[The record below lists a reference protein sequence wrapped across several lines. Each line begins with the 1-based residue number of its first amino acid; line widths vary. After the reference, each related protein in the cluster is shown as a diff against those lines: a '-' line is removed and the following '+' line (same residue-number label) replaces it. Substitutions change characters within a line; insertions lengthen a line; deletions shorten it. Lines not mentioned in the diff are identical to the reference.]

1 MEQSIILENRE
12 LRSKTKTMRRELE
25 IMKQKIA
32 MLEMQMNNQVATIAP
47 TVYMQPA
54 TPVLPSLLPP
64 SYMQPMNAYYPSY
77 YEYQPEY
84 YYPQTTDGYYPEPS
98 EYYYPQSTDY
108 YQQSTECYP
117 QSSDYYPQY
126 YDQKQMIL
134 MYPYEYESY

>member
-1 MEQSIILENRE
+1 MENSIILENRE

-32 MLEMQMNNQVATIAP
+32 MLEMQLYNQHTSMVP

-54 TPVLPSLLPP
+54 TPILPSSFPP

-84 YYPQTTDGYYPEPS
+84 YYPQPTECYYPE
-98 EYYYPQSTDY
+98 DY
-108 YQQSTECYP
+108 YDE
-117 QSSDYYPQY
+117 
-126 YDQKQMIL
+126 KQII
-134 MYPYEYESY
+134 MYPFEYASY